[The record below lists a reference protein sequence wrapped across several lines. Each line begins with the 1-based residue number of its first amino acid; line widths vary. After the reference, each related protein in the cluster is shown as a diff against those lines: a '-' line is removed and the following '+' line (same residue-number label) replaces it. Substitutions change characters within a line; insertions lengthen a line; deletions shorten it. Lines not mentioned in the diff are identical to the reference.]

1 MQLVYQKSSEEAYA
15 ELITN
20 NSKSFLIDVRSRQE
34 WADTGIPQISLDR
47 EKVILCE
54 WRIKPTM
61 EFNENFFYELN
72 GKLDFDQVEN
82 LYFICA
88 AGVRSREAA
97 VYTKDKFQ
105 ELDLEINCINIIDG
119 FNGNSIGFLNFRKAN
134 GWKASGLPHCNLNQP
149 A

>member
-1 MQLVYQKSSEEAYA
+1 MYFYLFRLSDVNLNMQLVYQKSSEEAYA

-61 EFNENFFYELN
+61 EFNENFFYEL
-72 GKLDFDQVEN
+72 KLHSI
-82 LYFICA
+82 L
-88 AGVRSREAA
+88 
-97 VYTKDKFQ
+97 
-105 ELDLEINCINIIDG
+105 LDLSIKLISLISYSRIILVVKY
-119 FNGNSIGFLNFRKAN
+119 ILKYP
-134 GWKASGLPHCNLNQP
+134 PHPLKL
-149 A
+149 